1 MHVLGGG
8 MFFFKENNDWILE
21 NLGNISIFDF
31 NKLLTGFPSIH
42 SDSSKNVLLFC
53 FDLIYY

>member
-1 MHVLGGG
+1 

-31 NKLLTGFPSIH
+31 NKLIGFPSIH

-53 FDLIYY
+53 FDLI

>member
-1 MHVLGGG
+1 

-31 NKLLTGFPSIH
+31 NKLLTGFPSIY

-53 FDLIYY
+53 FDLI